1 MFDLISVACIVM
13 YLIFL
18 RLYLNALS
26 EISRIDDRQKKV
38 IGIFYTREI
47 TNLDLLRDHGFFFT
61 ILKGSYKKLDLDDGV
76 IRSLNSARLYLFLQF
91 FCLWMAFF
99 SAGR

>member
-1 MFDLISVACIVM
+1 MFDLIFVACIVM

-18 RLYLNALS
+18 RFYVNAMS
-26 EISRIDDRQKKV
+26 AISRIDDRQKKV
-38 IGIFYTREI
+38 IGISDEKEI
-47 TNLDLLRDHGFFFT
+47 TNLNLLRHPGIFFT
-61 ILKGSYKKLDLDDGV
+61 ILIGSYKKIDLDDGV